1 MLLSYTPLPRWRS
14 TSSSV
19 YHGRDAITSTCR
31 EARNSARSAWP
42 GSSRIVRL
50 QRSMTC
56 TPSSRART
64 TSSRKWAFSSGA
76 PPVMSRIRIEDM
88 PMSATTSARVSRDIS
103 SVRCGPALTWQCTQV
118 WLHRY
123 PTLTCRVSRRRRW
136 MAGKPKCRI
145 KGSVACMVL
154 KDVDCAR
161 RLLIEQSQQPL
172 ARGAQALREH
182 EDQLHQDLGAEQRL
196 LDDDAG
202 QALAVEHG
210 DQRRL
215 CRDAGGEARLAVDHR
230 HLAERPSAFDH
241 RQRLRRVPAVALLH
255 LDLAFDD
262 HQHEIAAVA
271 FLDDFNARLGAVH
284 LHEMRQQK
292 HLRRRKVLQ
301 QRAAGNKRV
310 HLARELG
317 GVAERFEVRELW
329 RGIRHTLGGNYA
341 ESRLLAVLAALL
353 HSLRQL
359 GALELLAGR
368 LHARR
373 VIVRLPA
380 ATQDDV
386 AVVVAARLHDR
397 HLAALVHRQKMV
409 LLACGEDRVHGD
421 SHVPVG
427 AILEADRRRQAGCQL
442 AMYLAFSSARA
453 DRAPGHQVADVL
465 RRDHVEEL
473 AAGGHS
479 GPVDAHQQV
488 ARDAQPLVDAEAAVE
503 VRIVDQAFPA
513 HRGARLLEVH
523 AHQQLELVAVTP
535 SLLLQFPCI
544 FQRRERIVDRARPHH
559 YQPPVAAAVQDLAHA
574 AARLADQALDRRAL
588 DRKEA
593 DQVLGRR
600 QRDDVLDALVVG
612 ERGLVRRNA
621 GEIAVWWRGHPFP
634 FPKTKTARPFGWRFS
649 QDPRG

>member
-1 MLLSYTPLPRWRS
+1 
-14 TSSSV
+14 
-19 YHGRDAITSTCR
+19 
-31 EARNSARSAWP
+31 
-42 GSSRIVRL
+42 
-50 QRSMTC
+50 
-56 TPSSRART
+56 
-64 TSSRKWAFSSGA
+64 
-76 PPVMSRIRIEDM
+76 
-88 PMSATTSARVSRDIS
+88 
-103 SVRCGPALTWQCTQV
+103 
-118 WLHRY
+118 
-123 PTLTCRVSRRRRW
+123 
-136 MAGKPKCRI
+136 
-145 KGSVACMVL
+145 
-154 KDVDCAR
+154 
-161 RLLIEQSQQPL
+161 
-172 ARGAQALREH
+172 
-182 EDQLHQDLGAEQRL
+182 
-196 LDDDAG
+196 
-202 QALAVEHG
+202 
-210 DQRRL
+210 
-215 CRDAGGEARLAVDHR
+215 
-230 HLAERPSAFDH
+230 
-241 RQRLRRVPAVALLH
+241 
-255 LDLAFDD
+255 
-262 HQHEIAAVA
+262 
-271 FLDDFNARLGAVH
+271 
-284 LHEMRQQK
+284 MRQQK
-292 HLRRRKVLQ
+292 HLSRREVLQ
-301 QRAAGNKRV
+301 QRAAWNKRV
-310 HLARELG
+310 HLARKPG

-353 HSLRQL
+353 HCLRQRVEDLHRVVPAEAGVGDALAEAQRLARLQLLAPFHQVRLDHHAHDALPATGGLLGVAGWHGGLAVVPVGAGGVRAADRQPLRQL

-373 VIVRLPA
+373 VIVRLLA

-397 HLAALVHRQKMV
+397 HLAALVHRQEMV

-421 SHVPVG
+421 SHVAVG
-427 AILEADRRRQAGCQL
+427 AVLEADRRRQAGCQL
-442 AMYLAFSSARA
+442 AMYLAFGGTRA

-465 RRDHVEEL
+465 RRNHVEEL

-535 SLLLQFPCI
+535 SFLLQFSCV

-559 YQPPVAAAVQDLAHA
+559 YQQPVAAAVQDLAHA

-621 GEIAVWWRGHPFP
+621 GEIAVWWRGHLFP